1 MKKLMLIWALLL
13 TVGVGSS
20 FAHKLENVSE
30 QVMNSFKKDFASAQ
44 DVTWEK
50 TKDIAKATFKMND
63 QVMFAYYTEDGNM
76 LAAIRNIVS
85 GQLPISLLSDLK
97 KNYAGYWISDL
108 FEMASNDNTAYY
120 VTVEDA
126 NQKIVLKSSG
136 STGWE
141 TYKKDKK

>member
-50 TKDIAKATFKMND
+50 SKDIAKATFKMND

-108 FEMASNDNTAYY
+108 FEMASNDSTAYY
-120 VTVEDA
+120 ITVEDA
-126 NQKIVLKSSG
+126 NQKIVLKSIG

>member
-20 FAHKLENVSE
+20 FAHKLENVNE
-30 QVMNSFKKDFASAQ
+30 QVMNSFKRDFASAQ

-50 TKDIAKATFKMND
+50 SKDIAKATFKMND
-63 QVMFAYYTEDGNM
+63 QVMFAYYAEDGSM
-76 LAAIRNIVS
+76 LAVIRNIVS

-108 FEMASNDNTAYY
+108 FEMASNDSTTYY

-136 STGWE
+136 SIGWE